1 MFRGGA
7 ESWNVRDRHMMTT
20 LEALLDHAGR
30 ARRPP
35 RAVVW
40 AHNSHLGDARA
51 TSMADIGELNLGQLV
66 RERFGSD
73 VLRDRHDHARGRSD
87 GRA

>member
-20 LEALLDHAGR
+20 LEALVDHAGR

-51 TSMADIGELNLGQLV
+51 TSMADIGELNLANSSASASGLIA
-66 RERFGSD
+66 
-73 VLRDRHDHARGRSD
+73 ARSV
-87 GRA
+87 

>member
-20 LEALLDHAGR
+20 LEALLEHAGR
-30 ARRPP
+30 SRRPP

-51 TSMADIGELNLGQLV
+51 TSLADT
-66 RERFGSD
+66 R
-73 VLRDRHDHARGRSD
+73 
-87 GRA
+87 